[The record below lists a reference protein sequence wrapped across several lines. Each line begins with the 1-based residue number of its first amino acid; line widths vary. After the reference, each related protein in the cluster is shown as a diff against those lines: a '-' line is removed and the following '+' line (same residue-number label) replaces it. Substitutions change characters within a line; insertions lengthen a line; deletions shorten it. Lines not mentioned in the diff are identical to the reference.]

1 MAGKEAVGLYVSAP
15 AGGLEKPAKE
25 LKAFAKTRLLAPGES
40 QVLSFKVTPYE
51 LASFNEAA
59 NRWETAA
66 GTYTFCFGRNVND
79 IPVQFKATVKA
90 AQSFS
95 VSE

>member
-1 MAGKEAVGLYVSAP
+1 

-40 QVLSFKVTPYE
+40 QLLTFSVTSYD

-66 GTYTFCFGRNVND
+66 GTYTFGFGRNVSD
-79 IPVQFKATVKA
+79 IPVSFQA
-90 AQSFS
+90 AIKNAASFA
-95 VSE
+95 VSK